1 MSIHDC
7 IQNIFFATVYGQAQ
21 NQGLAV
27 SMARYQ
33 ATGGPDPYLSQ
44 ASQLNNMFHGL
55 SLAIFMDQP
64 GL

>member
-27 SMARYQ
+27 SVARYQ
-33 ATGGPDPYLSQ
+33 ATGGPEITRSLFKPSQ
-44 ASQLNNMFHGL
+44 
-55 SLAIFMDQP
+55 P
-64 GL
+64 T